1 MVLVLDTSILIDIEK
16 RNEKTISKLKELSK
30 QHPFPP
36 QITFINHFE
45 FLFGLKLK
53 QPANKKEMLIFLNK
67 FNVLQPT
74 TITSEILSDL
84 KIKYEK
90 QGITLSLTD
99 LLIASQTIEHN
110 MILATKDKDFTKI
123 KELKAIIL

>member
-1 MVLVLDTSILIDIEK
+1 MVLVLDTSILIAIEK
-16 RNEKTISKLKELSK
+16 RDEKIITKLKELSK

-36 QITFINHFE
+36 QITFITHFE

-53 QPANKKEMLIFLNK
+53 QPKNQKLMLSFLNK

-84 KIKYEK
+84 KISYDK
-90 QGITLSLTD
+90 QGTVLSLAD
-99 LLIASQTIEHN
+99 LLIASQVIEHN
-110 MILATKDKDFTKI
+110 MTLATKDKDFVKI
-123 KELKAIIL
+123 RELKAIIL